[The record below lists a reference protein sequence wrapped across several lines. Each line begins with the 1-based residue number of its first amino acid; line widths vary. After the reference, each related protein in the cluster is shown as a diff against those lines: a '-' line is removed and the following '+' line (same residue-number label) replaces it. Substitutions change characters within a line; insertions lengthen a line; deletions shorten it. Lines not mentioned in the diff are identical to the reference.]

1 MKIISIS
8 IHYKLL
14 KLSLLLNCSKLT
26 RFFYSLRSFYSPD
39 FIPVPVHLWLFHIH
53 TLNPLHAHLQ
63 RLALPPPPPDLLT
76 PWGLHSLLRVRCISS
91 HRDQTRQTSAVYV
104 SGTSHRLVYAES
116 VWEISIPY
124 PIPDCLLFLKK
135 SPNFNWLIWM
145 YLMWTP

>member
-39 FIPVPVHLWLFHIH
+39 FIPVPVHLHIH

-91 HRDQTRQTSAVYV
+91 QTRQTSAVYV
-104 SGTSHRLVYAES
+104 SGTSHRLVYAA
-116 VWEISIPY
+116 W
-124 PIPDCLLFLKK
+124 CLRDPVSERSQ
-135 SPNFNWLIWM
+135 SPTQYLIV
-145 YLMWTP
+145 YFS